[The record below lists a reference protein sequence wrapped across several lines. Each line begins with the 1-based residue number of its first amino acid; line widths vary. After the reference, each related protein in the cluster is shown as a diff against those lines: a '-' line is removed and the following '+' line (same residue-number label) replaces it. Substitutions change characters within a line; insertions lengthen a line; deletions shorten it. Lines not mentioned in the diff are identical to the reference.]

1 MNWYELIKD
10 YFNNGNGVWDEYRV
24 RQAVIKG
31 KITPEQYEEIV
42 GKHYEEPAE

>member
-10 YFNNGNGVWDEYRV
+10 YYNNGNGVWDEYRV
-24 RQAVIKG
+24 RQSVVKG

-42 GKHYEEPAE
+42 GRRYEESAE